1 MSTATPAPRRGIR
14 LSRRQA
20 LGLAAGGALGAAGLR
35 VALLHSGGL
44 VAPSTTPASAAGGGG
59 AWGSPLTDSRA
70 LAAHLLR
77 RAGFGYSQQDLDAA
91 AALSYSDLVDK
102 LVSQAPQQPPALAT
116 TDTFNYRTVTRWW
129 YQHMAMTTAQL
140 PERMTLFWHGHL
152 TSDYRKAANFPY
164 VHQQNQLYR
173 KLGTGDL
180 RSLLLGV
187 VYDPLMVR
195 YLDLDQ
201 SSAKAPNENFAREVM
216 ELYTLGTGNYTE
228 QDVREGARALSGIRI
243 ALLDSSGV
251 PMPLPK
257 RTATA
262 TPQEYV
268 QQLVQVLDGG
278 ARFTAV
284 LAPRLHDQGSKT
296 YLGHTGNIG
305 PDQVVDILLAQ
316 DACAPFITTKALTY
330 FGMPSPSNDT
340 VARIAGQFRAAK
352 YDIKTLLRA
361 IFTSS
366 EFKDPANYRSL
377 VRSPADY
384 MVAAMRATGRATLA
398 QQAVNAGGGMDQIL
412 YDPPTVAG
420 WPLNGAWVS
429 SSAWLGRVNFAQMV
443 VAAKGAALP
452 DIRTALQ
459 TQLDGVVGPDTAA
472 VINAALTD
480 QDRWYALLA
489 SPEFQLK

>member
-1 MSTATPAPRRGIR
+1 MAT
-14 LSRRQA
+14 
-20 LGLAAGGALGAAGLR
+20 
-35 VALLHSGGL
+35 
-44 VAPSTTPASAAGGGG
+44 
-59 AWGSPLTDSRA
+59 
-70 LAAHLLR
+70 
-77 RAGFGYSQQDLDAA
+77 
-91 AALSYSDLVDK
+91 
-102 LVSQAPQQPPALAT
+102 
-116 TDTFNYRTVTRWW
+116 
-129 YQHMAMTTAQL
+129 TTAQL

-180 RSLLLGV
+180 RSLLLGA

-216 ELYTLGTGNYTE
+216 ELYTLGAGNYTE

-243 ALLDSSGV
+243 ALLDSSGTPV
-251 PMPLPK
+251 PLPK
-257 RTATA
+257 RKAAA

-268 QQLVQVLDGG
+268 QQLVQILDGG
-278 ARFTAV
+278 SRFAGM
-284 LAPRLHDQGSKT
+284 LQPRMHDQGAKS

-316 DACAPFITTKALTY
+316 DACAPFVTTKVLTY
-330 FGMPSPSNDT
+330 FGMPSPGKNMVT
-340 VARIAGQFRAAK
+340 RIAAQFRASK
-352 YDIKTLLRA
+352 YDIRTLLRA

-398 QQAVNAGGGMDQIL
+398 QQAVNAGGGMDQVL

-420 WPLNGAWVS
+420 WPVNAAWVS

-452 DIRTALQ
+452 DVRTALH